1 MALTLCGLYQRL
13 FSYMT
18 PRVEPLPG
26 SVQVFGR
33 SHLPTFPSP
42 ADPELGLW
50 APLLLPI
57 PSICQTAL
65 GNHVT
70 QGISVSQKSLLAP
83 GPQRPHEGV
92 HSPIST
98 LGVPGSNPPPPPPC
112 QQQQERPSV
121 SFSLSSS
128 SSSLSFSLYI
138 LIWSPSHSEVP
149 VLLVCFTVSGL
160 FLSQILPKS
169 TGHK

>member
-1 MALTLCGLYQRL
+1 MGLTLCGLYQRL
-13 FSYMT
+13 FSYVT

-26 SVQVFGR
+26 SVQVFGP

-65 GNHVT
+65 ENHVT

-83 GPQRPHEGV
+83 GPQGPHEGV

-98 LGVPGSNPPPPPPC
+98 LGVPGSNLTPTPTLPAAAGTPVCLFLPLLLLL
-112 QQQQERPSV
+112 
-121 SFSLSSS
+121 SLSP
-128 SSSLSFSLYI
+128 SLSIF
-138 LIWSPSHSEVP
+138 
-149 VLLVCFTVSGL
+149 
-160 FLSQILPKS
+160 
-169 TGHK
+169 

>member
-1 MALTLCGLYQRL
+1 MGLTLCGLYQRL
-13 FSYMT
+13 FSYVT

-65 GNHVT
+65 ENHVT

-83 GPQRPHEGV
+83 GPQGPHEGV

-98 LGVPGSNPPPPPPC
+98 LGVPGSNPTPTPTLPAAAGTPVCLFLPLLLLL
-112 QQQQERPSV
+112 
-121 SFSLSSS
+121 SLSP
-128 SSSLSFSLYI
+128 SLSIF
-138 LIWSPSHSEVP
+138 
-149 VLLVCFTVSGL
+149 
-160 FLSQILPKS
+160 
-169 TGHK
+169 